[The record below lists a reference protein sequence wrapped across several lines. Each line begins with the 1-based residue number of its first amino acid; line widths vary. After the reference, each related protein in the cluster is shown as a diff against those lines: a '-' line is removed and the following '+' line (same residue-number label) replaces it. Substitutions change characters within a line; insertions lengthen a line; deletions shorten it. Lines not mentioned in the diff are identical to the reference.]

1 MCREEMGAEKEVF
14 HKVFL
19 YRLNAAVSFLLS
31 FITLQ
36 MFVGTWLSRD
46 EVPTYALIVSG
57 AMFVLTLV
65 YVVFAVNAMLTR
77 VIVYENGLEQKSLF
91 RSILMPK
98 NKIKKVSILRKD
110 MRKLKITIHLTD
122 EKNVVIDAIRYKDSQ
137 PLVDFCAVLKG

>member
-1 MCREEMGAEKEVF
+1 MCREEMGEEKEVF

-36 MFVGTWLSRD
+36 MFVGTWLSRS
-46 EVPTYALIVSG
+46 EVPTYALVVSG
-57 AMFVLTLV
+57 AMFVVALA

-77 VIVYENGLEQKSLF
+77 IIVYENGLEQKSLF
-91 RSILMPK
+91 RSILMPT
-98 NKIKKVSILRKD
+98 NKIKRVSILRKD
-110 MRKLKITIHLTD
+110 MRKLKITIYLTD

-137 PLVDFCAVLKG
+137 PLVDFCAELKG